1 MAKFKKTT
9 EKPLSPLIQQYE
21 TVTSSSKG
29 KILLNNFLG
38 GIAWGMGTIV
48 GITLLAVILSFL
60 GKNVNLIPYIGD
72 FIAEILKYLQL
83 KNVV

>member
-1 MAKFKKTT
+1 MAQFKKAT
-9 EKPLSPLIQQYE
+9 ERPLSPIIQPYE
-21 TVTSSSKG
+21 HVTNSSKG

-48 GITLLAVILSFL
+48 GISLLAVILGYV